1 MAISKELRLRPV
13 VAFDVDGVLRV
24 RKLKPTPEGFTRLGD
39 EIIQDLFPAEILMH
53 RDEYPTLFHGAP
65 RWDEDGT
72 SSGTDYF
79 SVAGAQFLR
88 SVVEDLPA
96 DAVWATTWQR
106 WANSYF
112 AEHLG
117 IPHLPVAVVTLE
129 DPDANWFRGG
139 SPAWKSSQLS
149 RQFDGRPLIWLDD
162 NMPERPYERLIEL
175 RRPVDRALTLSY
187 RVNPL
192 TGITP
197 EDVEKLT
204 AWIELASTEEGQA
217 ELRQKRRDE
226 QAAERARWAKDQRLR
241 ERRHRIFLRTLELME
256 ELYPGQDY
264 FNRDV
269 ARMAEHKEGLIAEN
283 ISYALKRHS
292 LKADPDELSRK
303 LRVRGYHFKERQ
315 PDGWDEDLDF

>member
-24 RKLKPTPEGFTRLGD
+24 QKLKPTPEGFAGLGD
-39 EIIQDLFPAEILMH
+39 EIVQDLFPAEILMR
-53 RDEYPTLFHGAP
+53 RDEYPTLFHGSP
-65 RWDEDGT
+65 RWAEDGT

-106 WANSYF
+106 WANHYF

-139 SPAWKSSQLS
+139 SPAWKASQLA

-162 NMPERPYERLIEL
+162 NMPERPYERLEPQ

-187 RVNPL
+187 RVNPY

-197 EDVEKLT
+197 EDVEKIT
-204 AWIELASTEEGQA
+204 AWIELASTEEGQR
-217 ELRQKRRDE
+217 ELREKRRRERETERRNLAQQKRR
-226 QAAERARWAKDQRLR
+226 RARER
-241 ERRHRIFLRTLELME
+241 EISEIVEARARELF
-256 ELYPGQDY
+256 PGQDY
-264 FNRDV
+264 FIRDLV
-269 ARMAEHKEGLIAEN
+269 SMGSHPEGLVPEN
-283 ISYALKRHS
+283 IGFALTRHS
-292 LKADPDELSRK
+292 VRGDAEEIGRALRVPRFHKRELAEEELSDR
-303 LRVRGYHFKERQ
+303 
-315 PDGWDEDLDF
+315 DF